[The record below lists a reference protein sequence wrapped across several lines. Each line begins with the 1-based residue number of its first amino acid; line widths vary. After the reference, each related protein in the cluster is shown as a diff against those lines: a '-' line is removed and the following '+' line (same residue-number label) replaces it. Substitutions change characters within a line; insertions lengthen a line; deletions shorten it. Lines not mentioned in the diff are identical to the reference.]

1 MLEGIE
7 ESVIPF
13 KSEELS
19 DALERHRNA
28 EVFRVDTPRKVLDRA
43 MLLVLHEYPEDFWDK
58 DWGRLAQLDPEQV
71 AAASRRHID
80 AARLDV
86 VAVGPADVLEPQLA
100 ELGEVVRLDRESA
113 AEAQTKW
120 LNRLFEAV
128 GERSRWAEAEGVEY
142 LSEMTGLAVAATTA
156 RSQTWIS
163 FQDASSRTQT
173 EVAGSTTTMVIGPR
187 TGWARTP
194 ITLTEFPAEIC
205 ERARSQARSNLYRIL
220 KVLAVADPA
229 DLSLDDEGR
238 LSGSLPN
245 GARFF
250 LEVGEDGYPSAL
262 MVLAGG
268 GEALTRYSDW
278 SEIDGVAFAKRST
291 QIKEP
296 PIERHLSGFVLH
308 EELDEELFQ
317 EP

>member
-1 MLEGIE
+1 
-7 ESVIPF
+7 
-13 KSEELS
+13 
-19 DALERHRNA
+19 
-28 EVFRVDTPRKVLDRA
+28 VFRVDTPRKVLDRA
-43 MLLVLHEYPEDFWDK
+43 MLLVLHGYPEDFWDK
-58 DWGRLAQLDPEQV
+58 NWGRLAQLDPEQV
-71 AAASRRHID
+71 AAAARRHID
-80 AARLDV
+80 AARLVV

-100 ELGEVVRLDRESA
+100 ELGEVIRLDREPT
-113 AEAQTKW
+113 AEDPTKW
-120 LNRLFEAV
+120 LTRLFEAV
-128 GERSRWAEAEGVEY
+128 GSRHRWAEAEGVEY
-142 LSEMTGLAVAATTA
+142 ISELTGLAVGATTA
-156 RSQTWIS
+156 RSHTWIS

-173 EVAGSTTTMVIGPR
+173 QVTGSTMTMVIGPK

-194 ITLTEFPAEIC
+194 TTITEFPLEFC

-245 GARFF
+245 GERFF